1 MINLLIISATALFL
15 FLMPT
20 RSETEDAE
28 TDEV

>member
-1 MINLLIISATALFL
+1 MINLLIISATAIFL

-20 RSETEDAE
+20 KQETEE